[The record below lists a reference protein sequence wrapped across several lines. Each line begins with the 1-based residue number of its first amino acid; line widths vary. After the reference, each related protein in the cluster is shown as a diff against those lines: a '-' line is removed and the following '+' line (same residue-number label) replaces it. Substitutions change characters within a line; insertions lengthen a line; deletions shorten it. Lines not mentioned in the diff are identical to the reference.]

1 MGARPIAVMDQ
12 LRFGAPENPDTA
24 RVVHGVVDGI
34 SFYGNCLGLPNIGG
48 ETVFDKVYQG
58 NPLVNALS
66 IGALK
71 HGDLK
76 LAKADKAGE
85 LVILFGAR
93 TGADGIGGVSV
104 LASETFDADGPSRR
118 PAVQVGDPFAEKVL
132 IECCL
137 ELFSAGC
144 VAGIQDLGGA
154 GISCATSELA
164 SNGGKGMKVQLKKV
178 LLRDQSLTPEEIL
191 MSESQERM
199 MAIVPK
205 KHLRAFKKIVD
216 KYEVEYSVLGKV
228 INKDRLLI
236 NWGRQEIVNVPPR
249 TVAHD
254 GPVYERPVEL
264 PKWQAAL
271 NADSV
276 NARGLYRANDNTTD
290 LAAQF
295 VQIVSSPNQADKSYI
310 TAQYDRYVGGNTA
323 LAYPDGAGMIRV
335 SEETGLGV
343 ALSTDANGRY
353 CQLDPYQGARLALAE
368 AYRNVA
374 TSGAKPLAV
383 TNCLNFGSPENPE
396 VMWQFKQAT
405 TGLADGCLELGI
417 PVTGGNVSFYNQTGD
432 VAIFPTPVVGVL
444 GVIDDVARRIPSG
457 WQDEGNNIYLLGITK
472 DELDGSVWSEVVHDH
487 LGGKPPVVDLDFE
500 KRLAE
505 LLHGASLQ
513 GLIASATDLSEA
525 GLAQALTESV
535 LRFNMGARV
544 WISELCERDGIDRTS
559 ALFSESTGRVLV
571 SVSREDDVKFA
582 GLCDARNIPVLRIG
596 VTDNT
601 GELEIQDL
609 ATWKLDE
616 LREPWAATLPEL
628 FG

>member
-1 MGARPIAVMDQ
+1 
-12 LRFGAPENPDTA
+12 
-24 RVVHGVVDGI
+24 
-34 SFYGNCLGLPNIGG
+34 
-48 ETVFDKVYQG
+48 
-58 NPLVNALS
+58 
-66 IGALK
+66 
-71 HGDLK
+71 
-76 LAKADKAGE
+76 
-85 LVILFGAR
+85 VILFGAR

-137 ELFSAGC
+137 ELFAAGC

-178 LLRDQSLTPEEIL
+178 LLRDESLTPEEIL

-216 KYEVEYSVLGKV
+216 RHEVEYSVLGKV

-276 NARGLYRANDNTTD
+276 KARGLARANDNTTD

-295 VQIVSSPNQADKSYI
+295 VQVVSSPNQADKSYI
-310 TAQYDRYVGGNTA
+310 TSQYDRYVGGNTA

-457 WQDEGNNIYLLGITK
+457 WQDEGNNIYLLGITR

-487 LGGKPPVVDLDFE
+487 LGGKPPVVDLEFE
-500 KRLAE
+500 RRLAE

-513 GLIASATDLSEA
+513 GLVASATDLSEA

-544 WISELCERDGIDRTS
+544 WITELCERDGVDRTS

-571 SVSREDDVKFA
+571 SVGREDDVKFV

-616 LREPWAATLPEL
+616 LRSSWVATLPEL